1 MWARQEPS
9 KADWQE
15 SQSSDGWIHAI
26 LNRSL
31 QLVPK
36 CLCVC
41 ECECVN
47 VGYVCVL
54 MYEWVSG
61 LNGELLLLLLQ
72 HTHTLQICL
81 NSFFPYPT
89 HQCCIGSLNFSK
101 VFVDFL
107 PNLSTSLTISPTTW
121 LKFTISQPPGW
132 SHHCLSLRPQ
142 QIPPGRLSVLI
153 LIPYNSFCGKSSNL
167 LESNESS
174 LSWPQSSLS
183 DHCPPL
189 PSTSRQL

>member
-1 MWARQEPS
+1 MPS
-9 KADWQE
+9 WIEA
-15 SQSSDGWIHAI
+15 SSWC
-26 LNRSL
+26 LNAY
-31 QLVPK
+31 V
-36 CLCVC
+36 
-41 ECECVN
+41 CVN
-47 VGYVCVL
+47 VSVWMWDMYVFLC
-54 MYEWVSG
+54 MNGWVDFMESYYYYY
-61 LNGELLLLLLQ
+61 NT
-72 HTHTLQICL
+72 HTHTLQISL

-132 SHHCLSLRPQ
+132 SHHCLPLRPQ

-174 LSWPQSSLS
+174 LSRPQSFLS